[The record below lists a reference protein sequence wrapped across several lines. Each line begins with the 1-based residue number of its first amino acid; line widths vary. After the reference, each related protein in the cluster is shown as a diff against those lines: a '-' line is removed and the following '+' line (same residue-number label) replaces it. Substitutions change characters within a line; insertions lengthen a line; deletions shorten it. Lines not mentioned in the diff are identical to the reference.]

1 MEGEAE
7 PDRGRAASGRALRL
21 AATHASL
28 ALLAVLLIQGLLPG
42 AAGAQ
47 TPPPPPPPP
56 VTVPAPT
63 TPVGADEN
71 LRARTLADVAAAK
84 KALVG
89 AQRAEA
95 QVRQRAAGLDKA
107 LGSLEGQRGALA
119 GEERAAADRLE
130 ITRSRLRTAAVSEY
144 ISGGKTTIA
153 NQLLRSVSLED
164 FTRNRV
170 YGSAVL
176 DSQQRTLTTY
186 RDQLSKVTAV
196 TSTLGRQID
205 RVKTDRTLVIQELES
220 LVAQRAL
227 REQELAQKQV
237 LNQLVTAGAPVLPS
251 DIPALVLD
259 AYVRGAAAA
268 NRRTPG
274 CRIHWSA
281 LAAVGRVESG
291 HARSGGAVLT
301 LAGDVTP
308 RILGP
313 RLDGNG
319 FAYVGDTDGG
329 AYDGD
334 LELDRAVGPMQFI
347 PSTWK
352 GSGEDGNG
360 DGNRDPNNIYDA
372 ATAAGMY
379 LCRARQ
385 GLDLDENLYNAA
397 LSYNRSSSY
406 AALIVSG
413 AREYISL
420 NLAGFPPG
428 PPPSPPPAAMNPAAR
443 PAAAP

>member
-1 MEGEAE
+1 MVGEVEA
-7 PDRGRAASGRALRL
+7 DRGRVAFRRARRP
-21 AATHASL
+21 AFIPVSVP
-28 ALLAVLLIQGLLPG
+28 LLAVVVLVLQGLLAG
-42 AAGAQ
+42 AAVAQ
-47 TPPPPPPPP
+47 TAPPPPP
-56 VTVPAPT
+56 VTMPALT

-71 LRARTLADVAAAK
+71 LRARTLAEVAAAK
-84 KALVG
+84 KALG
-89 AQRAEA
+89 AAQRAEGQA
-95 QVRQRAAGLDKA
+95 RQKAAGLEKA

-119 GEERAAADRLE
+119 GEEREAADRLE
-130 ITRSRLRTAAVSEY
+130 GTRSRLRTAAVSEY

-153 NQLLRSVSLED
+153 NQLLRSVNLES

-176 DSQQRTLTTY
+176 QSQQRTLATY

-196 TSTLGRQID
+196 TSNLGRQID
-205 RVKTDRTLVIQELES
+205 RVKADRTLVIKELEA
-220 LVAQRAL
+220 LAGQRAL

-237 LNQLVTAGAPVLPS
+237 LNQLATAGAPVLPS

-291 HARSGGAVLT
+291 HARAGGAVLT
-301 LAGDVTP
+301 LAGDVAP

-397 LSYNRSSSY
+397 LSYNRSASY

-413 AREYISL
+413 AREYINL
-420 NLAGFPPG
+420 NLPGFPPG
-428 PPPSPPPAAMNPAAR
+428 PPPSPAPAAVTR
-443 PAAAP
+443 AAAP